1 VKTEEVAR
9 LSLATTTAK
18 VQSALTCLWG
28 GPWTW
33 NLKLSSTS
41 ARAIEKSK
49 SSHFREKF
57 RLLVDMAL
65 LTRKAQRAQR

>member
-1 VKTEEVAR
+1 M
-9 LSLATTTAK
+9 
-18 VQSALTCLWG
+18 
-28 GPWTW
+28 WTW

-49 SSHFREKF
+49 LSHFREKF